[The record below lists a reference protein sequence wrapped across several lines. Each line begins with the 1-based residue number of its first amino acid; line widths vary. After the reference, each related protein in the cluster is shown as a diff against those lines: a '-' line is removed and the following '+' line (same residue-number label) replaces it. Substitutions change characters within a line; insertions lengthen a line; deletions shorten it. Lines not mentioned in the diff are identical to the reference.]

1 MTTYEVTVEVEPGLV
16 AAFTRYMLEQHIP
29 EILATGCFRSIRF
42 ERAEEGRFRTRYEAE
57 DPEDLERYL
66 REHTARFRAD
76 FMARF
81 PAGCTASRETWEAV
95 RAFGDAA
102 G

>member
-1 MTTYEVTVEVEPGLV
+1 MTTYEVTVEVEPGLI
-16 AAFTRYMLEQHIP
+16 AAFTRYMLEQHLP
-29 EILATGCFRSIRF
+29 EILATGCRV
-42 ERAEEGRFRTRYEAE
+42 
-57 DPEDLERYL
+57 
-66 REHTARFRAD
+66 RAD

-95 RAFGDAA
+95 RAFGEAA